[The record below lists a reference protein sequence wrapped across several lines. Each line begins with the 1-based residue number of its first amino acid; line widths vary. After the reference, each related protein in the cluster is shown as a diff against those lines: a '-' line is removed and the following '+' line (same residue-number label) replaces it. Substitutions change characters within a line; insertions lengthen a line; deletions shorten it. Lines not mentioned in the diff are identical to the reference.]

1 MARAEIDAFDLE
13 FARPHANW
21 SLAFIE
27 LGLRRFGA
35 AERALRLVEDETLEK
50 PLGYHVLNARVLRA
64 RLALQTGQR
73 DMALE
78 LVRRADVEAAI
89 PSIHGEYLATR
100 ALVLAAM
107 GDETAEE
114 TARVAAQTSTAV
126 EVQILAQAAIAT
138 LGAFDR
144 DHTGLATLWRDAAE
158 TGVWD
163 PVVFALRSS
172 RELSDLA
179 AADDSLRSD
188 LGALY
193 ERSADFGLAR
203 RAGLRPRTSR
213 GPRDVLT
220 PREFEV
226 AELLARGFR
235 NRDIST
241 ALVISDS
248 TTKVHVRH
256 ILEKLGARTRTEVV
270 ARFNTLP

>member
-1 MARAEIDAFDLE
+1 
-13 FARPHANW
+13 
-21 SLAFIE
+21 
-27 LGLRRFGA
+27 
-35 AERALRLVEDETLEK
+35 V
-50 PLGYHVLNARVLRA
+50 
-64 RLALQTGQR
+64 
-73 DMALE
+73 ALE

-114 TARVAAQTSTAV
+114 TARIAAQTSTAV

-138 LGAFDR
+138 LAAFDR

-158 TGVWD
+158 TGAWD

-179 AADDSLRSD
+179 AADDSLRGD

-193 ERSADFGLAR
+193 DRSSDFGLAR

-226 AELLARGFR
+226 AELLSRGFR

-248 TTKVHVRH
+248 TTMVHVRH
-256 ILEKLGARTRTEVV
+256 ILEKLGVRTRTEVV